1 MDLPANQRVSAD
13 FWKVGNFENSLQT
26 CYFVF
31 PITIDFFTPMS
42 SLYEKMLRDL
52 LHREEIELT
61 MDQDKVVEEFM
72 EFFEYPMSKAVMVL
86 RGAAGTGKTF
96 MIRLLTWFLLRQGYK
111 VALLA
116 PTGRAAKVI
125 TKRTRRYASTI
136 HRHIYSPAESA
147 TGSIFFTLKENKDPI
162 KIFYIVDEASMV
174 GDGEKGGR
182 GLLADLFKFVYT
194 EYPQRKI
201 IMVGDPAQL
210 PPVGST
216 SSPALEPAYLEKEFG
231 LAVFQANMTQVM
243 RQGETSEVLRWANL
257 VREAMD
263 INTIPYPELAYGG
276 EVELLENGHEALEL
290 YVGLYREDDPDAI
303 LFVTYSNKV
312 AVDVNVAIRHLLFE
326 PTEDLLP
333 GELLMVVRNNYAWGT
348 DEFPFIA
355 NGEMGVVREVHM
367 ETYEERYGL
376 RFVDVELEFMNVAD
390 RPVEISCKIMLDLL
404 TDKRAQIGFQQ
415 MQNLARIRREE
426 YMHLPKTRAGHLFR
440 KDPYLHALQVKYGYA
455 VTGHKAQGGQWRNV
469 IVGFEPMY
477 KGMEM
482 SDYLRWSYTAMT
494 RAEERLFLL
503 NCPYV
508 QREW

>member
-1 MDLPANQRVSAD
+1 
-13 FWKVGNFENSLQT
+13 
-26 CYFVF
+26 
-31 PITIDFFTPMS
+31 MS
-42 SLYEKMLRDL
+42 FLYEKMLRDL
-52 LHREEIELT
+52 LQREGIELT
-61 MDQDKVVEEFM
+61 VDQDKVVEEFM
-72 EFFEYPMSKAVMVL
+72 EFFEYPMSRAIMVM

-147 TGSIFFTLKENKDPI
+147 TGSIFFTLKENKDPK

-194 EYPQRKI
+194 EYPERKI
-201 IMVGDPAQL
+201 IVVGDPAQL

-216 SSPALEPAYLEKEFG
+216 SSPALDPKYLEKEFG
-231 LAVFQANMTQVM
+231 LAVFQASMTQVM
-243 RQGETSEVLRWANL
+243 RQEEASEVLRWANL
-257 VREAMD
+257 VREAME
-263 INTIPYPELAYGG
+263 INTIPYPELVYGG

-290 YVGLYREDDPDAI
+290 YSGLYREDDPDVV
-303 LFVTYSNKV
+303 LFVTYSNKM
-312 AVDVNVAIRHLLFE
+312 AVDVNIAIRHLMFE
-326 PTEDLLP
+326 PEEDLLP
-333 GELLMVVRNNYAWGT
+333 GEMLMVVRNNYAWGT

-367 ETYEERYGL
+367 ETYEERYGF
-376 RFVDVELEFMNVAD
+376 RFVDVDLEFMNLAD
-390 RPVEISCKIMLDLL
+390 RPVEISCKVMLDLL
-404 TDKRAQIGFQQ
+404 TDKRAQIGFQD

-426 YMHLPKTRAGHLFR
+426 YMNIPKSRANVLFR

-455 VTGHKAQGGQWRNV
+455 VTGHKAQGGQWKNV
-469 IVGFEPMY
+469 IVGFEPLY
-477 KGMEM
+477 KGMEL

-494 RAEERLFLL
+494 RAEERLYML
-503 NCPYV
+503 NCPFV
-508 QREW
+508 QRDW